1 LSKFLR
7 LLIVHYVPVL
17 LIAVLAVVMALHA
30 SIAQAATQR
39 SNQVAIVLG
48 EGTDDAGTLQTSGS
62 VAGSQPDSFDSF
74 SFVDVA
80 QEEIQSA
87 TLSHYDTVVLNQ
99 VFTNSLSEAQKQT
112 LSSFVT
118 SGGKLIIH
126 DADGTEGNSYSW
138 LPVPAETGASCENC
152 GHEDGEARIV
162 ENNTIVSNEP
172 SSPYYI
178 DVNEFPGQSD
188 AVGDA
193 NVLVST
199 DPRWDKDVE
208 ATNDQN
214 VEGAVDAYAE
224 DGGLILYDGFDTDDI
239 ESTFGS
245 GNAWLQKIWYDELNE
260 QWNPSNLPHSTPLV
274 GASGHCGYDSI
285 KVGVVTVC
293 AEHISGTSTE
303 TTANGN
309 VVLDG
314 GVAVGGGPV
323 EIDQATKQISVASPV
338 PISLLRGGGPISL
351 GSAAFSIEASGT
363 TDPTS
368 GKGNLAKVSLTS
380 ANLGPLGTLR
390 VGNLPFSLPS
400 GSLTLYLDNTMGG
413 GLIGAGTIQLPMV
426 GKLQT
431 SGALSLGFYANS
443 PQQVVALGGAAH
455 FGVVDFGDG
464 WQFNGLDLT
473 YQQPTNTWTASGGL
487 EVPIGSLQASGSV
500 VNGQLNSLQVSIGG
514 QNVPLGDSGFFFS
527 GFGGGFNGLVKG
539 PLSIDAS
546 TEGFW
551 GVPGPPVEPFYL
563 DHVTVTVS
571 FGGSVSLDGAVS
583 FALKDH
589 SPLNGQLHL
598 KLNIHPFSAT
608 GTASVEGKLP
618 GVSLKAGGGAGFS
631 AKHFTVSEDGSIS
644 ALGISGG
651 GEVILSDKGVGASGL
666 LCAPHHFYCQS
677 LAFTETWRQLG
688 SLELP
693 TFAGAEPQKLVTVSG
708 VASAGQVARVRV
720 PSGRGL
726 LFIDIKAETGA
737 PEVRLRAPDG
747 HIYSSARSTRT
758 VLFTREPQFGLTT
771 IAVVDPRAGLWRI
784 SSVPG
789 EQAVLHISAQTVRS
803 LRLIHAAAIVPHS
816 SSRHPLGARA
826 RVLLSWS
833 SAHLPRGVRVTVVR
847 RSQPHE
853 VGVGLG
859 SNLGASGRY
868 SLPVSKLAD
877 GPNYLTLAATLNGVP
892 FQEVAFR
899 DIVWRAHPAPKKH
912 VTKKRPQPR

>member
-1 LSKFLR
+1 MGS
-7 LLIVHYVPVL
+7 Y
-17 LIAVLAVVMALHA
+17 A
-30 SIAQAATQR
+30 SPAQAATQR
-39 SNQVAIVLG
+39 SSQVAIILG
-48 EGTDDAGTLQTSGS
+48 EGTEDAGTLQTSGS
-62 VAGSQPDSFDSF
+62 VAGSEQDSFDSF
-74 SFVDVA
+74 SFVDLT
-80 QEEIQSA
+80 QEEIQSS

-99 VFTNSLSEAQKQT
+99 VFTKSLSEAQEQT
-112 LSSFVT
+112 LSNFVT

-138 LPVPAETGASCENC
+138 LPVPAESGTSCENC
-152 GHEDGEARIV
+152 GHTDGEAKIL

-178 DVNEFPGQSD
+178 DVNEFPGNSD

-193 NVLVST
+193 NVLFSN
-199 DPRWDKDVE
+199 DPRWDKDIV

-239 ESTFGS
+239 ESTFES
-245 GNAWLQKIWYDELNE
+245 GHAWLQKIWYDELNE
-260 QWNPSNLPHSTPLV
+260 QWDPANLPHSTPLV

-293 AEHISGTSTE
+293 AEHISGQGTE
-303 TTANGN
+303 TMASGN

-314 GVAVGGGPV
+314 GVAVGNGPLA
-323 EIDQATKQISVASPV
+323 IDQTTKQISVVSPA
-338 PISLLRGGGPISL
+338 PISLLRSGGPLSL
-351 GSAAFSIEASGT
+351 GSAAFSIEAGAT
-363 TDPTS
+363 TDPIS
-368 GKGNLAKVSLTS
+368 GKGNLAKVSLTG

-390 VGNLPFSLPS
+390 VGNLSFSLPLS
-400 GSLTLYLDNTMGG
+400 GNLTLYLDSEMDG

-431 SGALSLGFYANS
+431 SGALSLGFYAKS
-443 PQQVVALGGAAH
+443 PQQVAVLGGAAR
-455 FGVVDFGDG
+455 FGAVDFGDG
-464 WQFNGLDLT
+464 WKFDGLELT
-473 YQQPTNTWTASGGL
+473 YKQPTNTWTASGGL

-500 VNGQLNSLQVSIGG
+500 VNGQLNSLQVSIAG
-514 QNVPLGDSGFFFS
+514 QDVPLGDSGFFFS

-551 GVPGPPVEPFYL
+551 GVPEAPVEPFYL
-563 DHVTVTVS
+563 DNVAVTVS

-631 AKHFTVSEDGSIS
+631 AKHFTASENGSIS

-651 GEVILSDKGVGASGL
+651 GEVILSDKGVGASGS

-677 LAFTETWRQLG
+677 LAFTETWKQLE

-720 PSGRGL
+720 PTGRSL
-726 LFIDIKAETGA
+726 LFIDVKAETGA
-737 PEVRLRAPDG
+737 SEVRLRTPDG
-747 HIYSSARSTRT
+747 HVYSSARSTRT
-758 VLFTREPQFGLTT
+758 VLFTHEPQFGLTT

-784 SSVPG
+784 SNVPG
-789 EQAVLHISAQTVRS
+789 EQAVLHISAQTIRS
-803 LRLIHAAAIVPHS
+803 LQLIHAAAIVPRS

-833 SAHLPRGVRVTVVR
+833 SAHLPRGVRVIVIR
-847 RSQPHE
+847 RSQPHQLG
-853 VGVGLG
+853 VGVVG
-859 SNLGASGRY
+859 NLGASGRY

-899 DIVWRAHPAPKKH
+899 DVVWRAHLAHKKH
-912 VTKKRPQPR
+912 STKKRPR